1 MFILC
6 LTQQDFSSKK
16 NYVLFYRYIEKL
28 SAHYGLETLLPTQK
42 IDASSNTSKQI
53 ISTIAYYPKTSDTAL
68 SESLENFNVI
78 QTVSKYNR
86 SALTFIAHYTGFMK
100 KGRRKTTWTI
110 SSHAKIFKK
119 KKIMPVVR
127 STQTKSQVK
136 TAIVSYLFTLASK
149 FSFSFDST
157 RSGPFSS
164 HFLVGFCAFDSFQ
177 LGHLAVWEQS
187 QIDFPIFRPRQISF
201 NLIYA
206 GESTRRQGLI

>member
-53 ISTIAYYPKTSDTAL
+53 ISTIAYYPKTRDTAL

-78 QTVSKYNR
+78 QTVSKYDR

-110 SSHAKIFKK
+110 SSHAKIFKQ

-127 STQTKSQVK
+127 STQTKS
-136 TAIVSYLFTLASK
+136 
-149 FSFSFDST
+149 
-157 RSGPFSS
+157 
-164 HFLVGFCAFDSFQ
+164 
-177 LGHLAVWEQS
+177 
-187 QIDFPIFRPRQISF
+187 
-201 NLIYA
+201 
-206 GESTRRQGLI
+206 